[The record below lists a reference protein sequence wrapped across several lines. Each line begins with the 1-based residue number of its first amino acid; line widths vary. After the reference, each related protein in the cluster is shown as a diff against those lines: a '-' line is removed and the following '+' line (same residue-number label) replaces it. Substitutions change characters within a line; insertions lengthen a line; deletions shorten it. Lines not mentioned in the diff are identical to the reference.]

1 MNGTIKND
9 AHPTIFTE
17 IQREKL
23 PPRDKSS
30 KSIYENAQMLIGAGF
45 ETTGFALS
53 VATYHVFSNT
63 SLYHQLK
70 AELRPVFSQPGGIP
84 SLTEL
89 EKLPLSKAVIQESLR
104 MSVGVMSRLQRRNT
118 REDMQ
123 FREWV
128 IPKRTLVAMS
138 QPLIHYN
145 EDIFS
150 EPWEFNVGRWMR
162 GKESEEL
169 ERYLVPFSKGA
180 RECVAKPWVPFLL

>member
-1 MNGTIKND
+1 MNGSIRND

-23 PPRDKSS
+23 PARDKSK

-53 VATYHVFSNT
+53 VATFHVLSNA
-63 SLYHQLK
+63 SLYQHLK
-70 AELRPVFSQPGGIP
+70 SELNPVFSQASGIP
-84 SLTEL
+84 SWTTL
-89 EKLPLSKAVIQESLR
+89 EEVPLLKAVIQESLR
-104 MSVGVMSRLQRRNT
+104 MSVGVMTRLQRRNT

-123 FREWV
+123 FHEWV
-128 IPKRTLVAMS
+128 IPKGTLVAMS

-145 EDIFS
+145 KDIFPD
-150 EPWEFNVGRWMR
+150 PWNFDVGRWMR

-169 ERYLVPFSKGA
+169 ERYLVPFSRGA
-180 RECVAKPWVPFLL
+180 RECVAKP

>member
-23 PPRDKSS
+23 PARDKTR

-53 VATYHVFSNT
+53 VATYHVLSSP
-63 SLYHQLK
+63 SLYRQLK
-70 AELRPVFSQPGGIP
+70 SELSPVFAKSGNVP
-84 SLTEL
+84 SWTEL
-89 EKLPLSKAVIQESLR
+89 EKVPLLKAVIQESLR
-104 MSVGVMSRLQRRNT
+104 MSVGVMSRLQRRNM

-123 FREWV
+123 FREWI
-128 IPKRTLVAMS
+128 IPRGTLVAMS

-145 EDIFS
+145 EDIFPD
-150 EPWEFNVGRWMR
+150 PWTFDVGRWMR
-162 GKESEEL
+162 GEESEEL
-169 ERYLVPFSKGA
+169 EKYLVPFSRGA
-180 RECVAKPWVPFLL
+180 RECVAKP